1 MIIGGGW
8 ENMYKGKDMKEKI
21 VIMPRKDL
29 SKQRLEGR
37 ANEGRVE
44 QK

>member
-1 MIIGGGW
+1 
-8 ENMYKGKDMKEKI
+8 MKEKI
-21 VIMPRKDL
+21 VIMPRKGL

-37 ANEGRVE
+37 ANEGGGE